1 MEDQDIKSRLE
12 KILGPKE
19 CHEVLRLFTS
29 LKEGVKENSGK
40 DIDRVAKILNR
51 KIPQIDYRYKQL
63 TANTE
68 DPMEK
73 LRILG
78 YLVRSIANVL

>member
-1 MEDQDIKSRLE
+1 MEDQDVKNRLE
-12 KILGPKE
+12 KILGVKE
-19 CHEVLRLFTS
+19 CHEVLRLLS
-29 LKEGVKENSGK
+29 ALKEGIKENSGK

-63 TANTE
+63 TANID

-73 LRILG
+73 VKILG
-78 YLVRSIANVL
+78 YLVRSVANLL